1 MWDILLNK
9 GILTVSVVLVI
20 IGITLK
26 HRTGTSNELIALILS
41 ATSVVIWS
49 VIGIVAAWGCGVL
62 SVLFGYGVKYGI
74 LSAGLSIFVWD
85 VFHGTCKYCKDS
97 KDKEKEKNDEE
108 DIL

>member
-26 HRTGTSNELIALILS
+26 HRTGTSNELIALILTIS
-41 ATSVVIWS
+41 SVVIWT
-49 VIGIVAAWGCGVL
+49 IVGMVDAWGCGGL
-62 SVLFGYGVKYGI
+62 TILFGYGFKYGL
-74 LSAGLSIFVWD
+74 LSACFSIFVWD

-97 KDKEKEKNDEE
+97 KDKEKDDEE